1 MKARVLV
8 CTDLDRTLLPNGE
21 QPESPRARPRFIQ
34 LAARPE
40 VHLAYV
46 TGRHLALA
54 GEAVAEFGLPHPDY
68 LIADVGTS
76 IYRRVSGEW
85 RVWGDWHAQIAPD
98 WQGLDQ
104 PRLAELFSDLEA
116 LRLQEKEKQGRF
128 KLSYYADGDLDPG
141 SVLERMRRRLERR
154 EIRASLIW
162 SVDETRNQ
170 GLLDVLPRE
179 ATKLHAVQYLMQGQG
194 FGLEQTL
201 FAGDSGND
209 LPVLAS
215 RIHSVLVAN
224 ATPEVRSQALEQAA
238 GNGTSD
244 ALYLARGGF
253 RGMNGNYSAGL
264 LEGLA
269 HYLPETAE
277 WYE

>member
-1 MKARVLV
+1 MGARILL

-21 QPESPRARPRFIQ
+21 QPESPRARPRFAQ

-40 VHLAYV
+40 LRLAYV

-54 GEAVAEFGLPHPDY
+54 EEAVAGFGLPLPDY
-68 LIADVGTS
+68 VIADVGTS
-76 IYRRVSGEW
+76 IYRREAGQW
-85 RVWGDWHAQIAPD
+85 RIWDDWHAQIAPD
-98 WQGLDQ
+98 WQGLDG
-104 PRLAELFSDLEA
+104 PRLAELFTDLES
-116 LRLQEKEKQGRF
+116 LRLQEQEKQGRF
-128 KLSYYADGDLDPG
+128 KLSYYADGDLDPAPL
-141 SVLERMRRRLERR
+141 LERMQRKLEQR

-209 LPVLAS
+209 LPVLTS

-224 ATPEVRSQALEQAA
+224 ATPQVRAEAVEQAA
-238 GNGTSD
+238 RNRTSD

-253 RGMNGNYSAGL
+253 RGMNGNYSAGI

-269 HYLPETAE
+269 HYLPETAD